1 MQSPQQPGQQS
12 SNPVPPEVP
21 GASGEAVAAMP
32 QQAGQAISSGQSAPT
47 DDEKIS
53 ANPPRRFEGGLAPQQ
68 DEKSVIW
75 PRFLPIGLLLG
86 AFALW
91 ACFGKIPVR
100 ASGRAVVLVPRSS
113 VSIQPRIGGRVMALN
128 IRPGDQVKKGQLL
141 ATMDSPEQTLTLQQK
156 RDRLADLQSQDRQIA
171 SVQNNRT
178 DLNQSTTDQKHVAN
192 LRQVESLQVQLASNQ
207 SQRAAYIDHLKY
219 LSRFAKS
226 TDQRLDTFNYLA
238 EEGIVPRINNQSYF
252 LEANQQTVNHAIN
265 EVRVALERLDGLD
278 ETLRAQIMVL
288 QAGNKALL
296 TENKSVALGD
306 TISDV
311 TRYNLIAE
319 QKREIDAM
327 NTLMRSNN
335 EVISPADGTVEEVS
349 VNAGEVLLPGVSI
362 GKLTVTNPDA
372 KANVVALFPVGDA
385 KRLAPGATVE
395 VIPDLYKR
403 ERYGGIVAKVV
414 EVGEKPVTLAE
425 LANLVGSRELA
436 LKLAL
441 GRDENDPEKPAAL
454 NTSLIKVE
462 LELQPDAKNPS
473 GYQWTEKS
481 GPPQKITNGTTADVH
496 AVLEEEPLIAFLA
509 PAFRWITGVYGE

>member
-1 MQSPQQPGQQS
+1 MQSPQQPSQQS
-12 SNPVPPEVP
+12 SHPLPPEV
-21 GASGEAVAAMP
+21 SGEVGETVSDLP
-32 QQAGQAISSGQSAPT
+32 QQANQPTNSGQPASP
-47 DDEKIS
+47 DDGKIS
-53 ANPPRRFEGGLAPQQ
+53 ADPLRRFEDALTPRR
-68 DEKSVIW
+68 DEKPVIW

-86 AFALW
+86 VFALW

-171 SVQNNRT
+171 SVQKNRT
-178 DLNQSTTDQKHVAN
+178 ALNQSTTDQKNLAN
-192 LRQVESLQVQLASNQ
+192 LRQIASLQVQLASNQ

-219 LSRFAKS
+219 LSRFSKS

-238 EEGIVPRINNQSYF
+238 KEGIVPRINYQSYF

-265 EVRVALERLDGLD
+265 EVRVQLERLDGLD
-278 ETLRAQIMVL
+278 ETLRAQILVL

-296 TENKSVALGD
+296 TENQSVALGD
-306 TISDV
+306 TVSDV

-319 QKREIDAM
+319 QKREIAAL
-327 NTLMRSNN
+327 NTLMRSTN
-335 EVISPADGTVEEVS
+335 EVVSPADGTIEEVS
-349 VNAGEVLLPGVSI
+349 VNAGEVVLPGVNI
-362 GKLTVTNPDA
+362 GKMTVSNPNA
-372 KANVVALFPVGDA
+372 KANVVALFQVGDA
-385 KRLAPGATVE
+385 KQLAPGATVE

-414 EVGEKPVTLAE
+414 EIGEKPVTVAE

-441 GRDENDPEKPAAL
+441 GRDESDPEKPAAL
-454 NTSLIKVE
+454 NASLIKVE
-462 LELQPDAKNPS
+462 LELQPNSSNPS
-473 GYQWTEKS
+473 GYQWTEKA

-496 AVLEEEPLIAFLA
+496 AVLEEQPLIAYLA
-509 PAFRWITGVYGE
+509 PTFRWITGVYGE